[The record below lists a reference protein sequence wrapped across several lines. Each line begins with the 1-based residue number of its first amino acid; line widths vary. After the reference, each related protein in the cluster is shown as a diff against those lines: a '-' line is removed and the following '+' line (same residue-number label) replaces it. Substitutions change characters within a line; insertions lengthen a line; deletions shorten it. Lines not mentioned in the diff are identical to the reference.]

1 MKYKQNTSVR
11 KNGKKNREKMLKRLD
26 LFLMISYNE
35 FNKAADM

>member
-1 MKYKQNTSVR
+1 MAKRIEK
-11 KNGKKNREKMLKRLD
+11 KMLKRLD